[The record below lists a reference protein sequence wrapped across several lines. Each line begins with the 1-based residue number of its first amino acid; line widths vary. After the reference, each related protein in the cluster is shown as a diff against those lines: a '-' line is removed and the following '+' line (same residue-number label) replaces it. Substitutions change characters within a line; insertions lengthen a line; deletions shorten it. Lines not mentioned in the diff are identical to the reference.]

1 METNNEIYLQTTVVK
16 FIKKKNCRNFET
28 KENCNIKFIVILN

>member
-16 FIKKKNCRNFET
+16 FIKKKIAEILKQKKT
-28 KENCNIKFIVILN
+28 VILN